1 MSGTSSSR
9 VRVAIVVA
17 LMALTGL
24 FPGVVA
30 GASPANPAF
39 RDVGTSSTG
48 SWIVTLKAG
57 RDPVRRASTLAR
69 SAGGRATKVY
79 SHALHGFAFT
89 GSAREAAAL
98 RRDPAVRTVVANRTV
113 HLLDDGIP
121 TGDRA
126 DQGRPSEPAERAFR
140 RIYRR
145 GRRVAILDTG
155 VDLTHPGPRPEP
167 RHPARPQLHHG
178 GLPPQDGHGH
188 GTHVAGIVAAAD
200 NGFGVI
206 GVAPEATARAVQG
219 PRRHRPGEWSNLI
232 CASTT

>member
-57 RDPVRRASTLAR
+57 RDPVSRASALAR

-98 RRDPAVRTVVANRTV
+98 RRDPAVRTVVRQ
-113 HLLDDGIP
+113 P
-121 TGDRA
+121 DR
-126 DQGRPSEPAERAFR
+126 P
-140 RIYRR
+140 
-145 GRRVAILDTG
+145 
-155 VDLTHPGPRPEP
+155 
-167 RHPARPQLHHG
+167 PAR
-178 GLPPQDGHGH
+178 
-188 GTHVAGIVAAAD
+188 
-200 NGFGVI
+200 
-206 GVAPEATARAVQG
+206 
-219 PRRHRPGEWSNLI
+219 
-232 CASTT
+232 